1 MSRTPHRPENGLL
14 REVRA
19 TTLSWRRQEQRRQDR
34 DLRIAALLQ
43 EAMQLVE
50 EGQE

>member
-14 REVRA
+14 WEVPGDDPQLASTGA
-19 TTLSWRRQEQRRQDR
+19 TPANR

-43 EAMQLVE
+43 EAVQLVE